1 MIDFKHVG
9 RPPNYQPTSERVP
22 NTRPIGIKTPLELD
36 KATNSIFKM
45 HTEVRS
51 QIADNL
57 RNLVLTNW
65 GERLG
70 IFDFGA
76 NLRPLVAEYTSK
88 TAFEEEAA
96 MRIQAAVG
104 KWMPFIDLVAFDS
117 RADYESN
124 VFVGIIRIFI
134 TYSIPVLNIADDQLE
149 VVLAVM

>member
-51 QIADNL
+51 QVADNL

-65 GERLG
+65 G
-70 IFDFGA
+70 
-76 NLRPLVAEYTSK
+76 K

-104 KWMPFIDLVAFDS
+104 KWMPFIDLVGFDS

-149 VVLAVM
+149 VILAVM